1 LFHTKLKAF
10 KTMENQIKKGYKVTD
25 ENMNCRSFQY
35 ELNKV
40 YTHKGSIEICER
52 GFHYCPIAADCFG
65 YYSFDSKNRVFEIID
80 HGTPII
86 DGDKHCTYKIELIRE
101 LSWIEVLGIVN
112 SGKDNTGLK
121 NSGNS
126 NSGNWNSGYR
136 NSGNWNS
143 GNWNSGNWNS
153 GNWNS
158 GDSNSGYRNSGDRNS
173 GNWNSGDSNSGNSN
187 SGNWNS
193 GNWNSGDSNSG
204 DSNSGYRNSGA
215 FCTDNDPKVLL
226 FDKEVKGMTVRQWE
240 NHAAY
245 NIMANCLNPNI
256 WIYSSDMTDEEKA
269 KFPTH
274 ETTGGYLKRI
284 SMHEAWSNMWY
295 NLTDKNKKIFLDLPN
310 FDSKKFKEITGIDV

>member
-1 LFHTKLKAF
+1 MFHTKLKAF

-121 NSGNS
+121 
-126 NSGNWNSGYR
+126 
-136 NSGNWNS
+136 
-143 GNWNSGNWNS
+143 
-153 GNWNS
+153 
-158 GDSNSGYRNSGDRNS
+158 
-173 GNWNSGDSNSGNSN
+173 NSGNSN